1 MWNKSP
7 PYGTLLKL
15 VPTDKYLSAQKSLF
29 QNKCWNIAVVQ
40 VNNALDVGREE
51 AFAGLT
57 VKISKNLTCRN
68 EIQRSGSFS
77 KVYFNATYYQNVST
91 QYLLQINN
99 YAGRYR
105 CFGNSF
111 LVPSSMR
118 QAAYCKISSTLL
130 KTSSWQLLSWSRSII
145 SFIFRLANNALQTIA
160 TRYHKPMPK
169 NSVCNGILVGK
180 VIIH

>member
-1 MWNKSP
+1 M
-7 PYGTLLKL
+7 
-15 VPTDKYLSAQKSLF
+15 F

-111 LVPSSMR
+111 LASSIF
-118 QAAYCKISSTLL
+118 YE
-130 KTSSWQLLSWSRSII
+130 TSSILQNIVH
-145 SFIFRLANNALQTIA
+145 FIKDKFMT
-160 TRYHKPMPK
+160 TF
-169 NSVCNGILVGK
+169 VLV
-180 VIIH
+180 